1 MKINRGFLQINDR
14 YLFSRIAWKVQEYR
28 GEHPGQEVLNLGIG
42 DWTLPLGPAVLTAM
56 ERAVMELGSAE
67 TFRGYGEEQGYA
79 FLRQA
84 VCRYYAAKGV
94 ELAESEVFIGDGA
107 KSDMGNILDL
117 FAPESTVLIP
127 DPVYPAYLD
136 TNIMA
141 GRSVKFL
148 AGSRENRFLPLPP
161 ADLRADI
168 VYICSPNNPTGS
180 VYSREQLKEW
190 VAWALAQEAIIL
202 FDSAY
207 EAYIQ
212 DPDLPTSIYQIPG
225 AQQCA
230 IEFCSLSKTAG
241 FTGVRCGYTVVPHGL
256 VRDGISL
263 NELWLRRQ
271 TTKFNGVSY
280 ITQRGAE
287 AALSERGLQESRAS
301 ISTYMANARVIAETL
316 RDLGFWFTGGENA
329 PYIWL
334 QCPQGMSSW
343 EFFDLLLHNCGLV
356 GTPGSGFGRCGEGFF
371 RLTAFARREDIS
383 RAMERLRSRY

>member
-1 MKINRGFLQINDR
+1 MTRDEDQQGLSPTQR
-14 YLFSRIAWKVQEYR
+14 PLPLFPDCPEGPGIQ

-148 AGSRENRFLPLPP
+148 AGSR
-161 ADLRADI
+161 
-168 VYICSPNNPTGS
+168 
-180 VYSREQLKEW
+180 
-190 VAWALAQEAIIL
+190 
-202 FDSAY
+202 
-207 EAYIQ
+207 
-212 DPDLPTSIYQIPG
+212 
-225 AQQCA
+225 
-230 IEFCSLSKTAG
+230 KTASCPCL
-241 FTGVRCGYTVVPHGL
+241 RLICAP
-256 VRDGISL
+256 ISSTSAHP
-263 NELWLRRQ
+263 
-271 TTKFNGVSY
+271 TTPPGVS
-280 ITQRGAE
+280 
-287 AALSERGLQESRAS
+287 
-301 ISTYMANARVIAETL
+301 
-316 RDLGFWFTGGENA
+316 
-329 PYIWL
+329 
-334 QCPQGMSSW
+334 
-343 EFFDLLLHNCGLV
+343 
-356 GTPGSGFGRCGEGFF
+356 
-371 RLTAFARREDIS
+371 TAGNS
-383 RAMERLRSRY
+383 

>member
-1 MKINRGFLQINDR
+1 MKINRGFLQLNDR
-14 YLFSRIAWKVQEYR
+14 YLFSRIARKVQEYR

-94 ELAESEVFIGDGA
+94 ELAESEVFIGDGT

>member
-1 MKINRGFLQINDR
+1 
-14 YLFSRIAWKVQEYR
+14 
-28 GEHPGQEVLNLGIG
+28 GQEVLNLGIG

-212 DPDLPTSIYQIPG
+212 DPDLSTSIYQIPG

-263 NELWLRRQ
+263 N
-271 TTKFNGVSY
+271 
-280 ITQRGAE
+280 
-287 AALSERGLQESRAS
+287 
-301 ISTYMANARVIAETL
+301 
-316 RDLGFWFTGGENA
+316 
-329 PYIWL
+329 
-334 QCPQGMSSW
+334 
-343 EFFDLLLHNCGLV
+343 
-356 GTPGSGFGRCGEGFF
+356 
-371 RLTAFARREDIS
+371 
-383 RAMERLRSRY
+383 